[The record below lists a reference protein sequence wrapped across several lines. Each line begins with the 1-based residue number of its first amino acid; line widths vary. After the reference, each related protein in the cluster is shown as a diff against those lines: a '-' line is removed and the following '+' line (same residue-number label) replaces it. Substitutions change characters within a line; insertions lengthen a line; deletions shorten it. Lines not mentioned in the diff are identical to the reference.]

1 MSYILGI
8 SAFYHDSAAA
18 LIKDGQILYA
28 IQEERFTRIKHDSNY
43 PFKSIEF
50 ILNKEKITYSNI
62 DAVVFYD
69 KPIPKF
75 IRLLETFLYN
85 APHGFKFFKQSM
97 PIWLKDKL
105 FLKSNLVKLIKKSF
119 KDFDNSN
126 LFFAEHHLSHAASAF
141 YPSPFDKSIILTLD
155 GVGEWTTSSV
165 AIGEKNNIS
174 IKKEIYFPHSLG
186 LLYSAFT
193 YYLGFKV
200 NSGEYKV
207 MGLAPYGEPKFVK
220 VIMSNIV
227 QMFEDGSFFLNQD
240 YFDYISGQKMT
251 NMAFDK
257 LLGFPARKDNEKL
270 TNFHMDVAASIQ
282 KVTEI
287 IILKICSNIKKEHP
301 DIDNICLAGGV
312 ALNCVANG
320 VLLRKNI
327 FSNIWVQ
334 PASGDAGGAIGC
346 ALEYYHQNNPRKV
359 NKLDGMKGTYLG
371 PSYSNIIIKK
381 HLNELNADYEVLEE
395 DKLIDTAVNDLMNN
409 KCIGW
414 FQGKMEFGPR
424 ALGAR
429 SILGN
434 PLDPKLQK
442 TLNLKVKFRESFR
455 PFAPSVLIEDVDEWF
470 DLKCK
475 SPYMQFV
482 ANVNK
487 KHLIKDNSTKKK
499 FGITRLNQIRSVIPA
514 VTHVDN
520 SARIQTVDK
529 KTNRLFHK
537 LLTEFKKKSGCG
549 VLVNTSF
556 NVRGEPIVNTPK
568 DAYLCFMG
576 TGLESLFIES
586 SYLRKSNQ
594 NKNYNPSYKTQF
606 EPD

>member
-18 LIKDGQILYA
+18 LIKNGEILYA

-50 ILNKEKITYSNI
+50 IFNQEKITYSDI

-75 IRLLETFLYN
+75 IRLLETFLFN
-85 APHGFKFFKQSM
+85 APKGFKFFRQSM
-97 PIWLKDKL
+97 PIWLKEKL
-105 FLKSNLVKLIKKSF
+105 FLKSNLIKLIKKSF
-119 KDFDNSN
+119 KDFDGSK

-141 YPSPFDKSIILTLD
+141 YPSPFEEAVILTLD
-155 GVGEWTTSSV
+155 GVGEWATSSIAV
-165 AIGEKNNIS
+165 GKSNKIS

-207 MGLAPYGEPKFVK
+207 MGLAPYGKPRFVNL
-220 VIMSNIV
+220 IMSEIIKI
-227 QMFEDGSFFLNQD
+227 FEDGSFFLNQH
-240 YFDYISGQKMT
+240 YFDYMAGQKMT
-251 NMAFDK
+251 NSAFDK
-257 LLGFPARKDNEKL
+257 LFGFSARKEGESL
-270 TNFHMDVAASIQ
+270 TNFHMDIAASIQ

-287 IILKICSNIKKEHP
+287 VVLKICRNIKKENP
-301 DIDNICLAGGV
+301 SINNLCLAGGV
-312 ALNCVANG
+312 ALNCVVNG
-320 VLLRKNI
+320 ILLKEKI

-334 PASGDAGGAIGC
+334 PASGDAGGALGC
-346 ALEYYHQNNPRKV
+346 ALQFFYISNKRKV
-359 NKLDGMKGTYLG
+359 KKNDSMKGSYLG
-371 PSYSNIIIKK
+371 PSYSNNLIEKQ
-381 HLNELNADYEVLEE
+381 LNSLNANYEILKEE
-395 DKLIDTAVNDLMNN
+395 ELIEKAVIDLLNN

-414 FQGKMEFGPR
+414 FHGKMEFGPR

-434 PLDPKLQK
+434 PLDPELQK

-455 PFAPSVLIEDVDEWF
+455 PFAPSVLIEDVNEWF
-470 DLKCK
+470 DLECE

-482 ANVNK
+482 ANIKN
-487 KHLIKDNSTKKK
+487 KHLIKSQSSKKYR
-499 FGITRLNQIRSVIPA
+499 GISKLNQVRSKIPG

-520 SARIQTVDK
+520 SARIQTVNK
-529 KTNRLFHK
+529 NNNRLFYK

-556 NVRGEPIVNTPK
+556 NIRGEPIVNTPK
-568 DAYLCFMG
+568 EAYQCFMG
-576 TGLESLFIES
+576 TGLESLSIGS
-586 SYLRKSNQ
+586 HYLEKEKQ
-594 NKNYNPSYKTQF
+594 ICTINYNYKHLYNN
-606 EPD
+606 D